1 MPAPEP
7 PGPGGQTAGQTSADP
22 AGDAVVR
29 VQRFALT
36 VIGTARLVLDAAEAV
51 VVDRA
56 RLERAIGAGRHLA
69 AALVA
74 DLEHLAA
81 AGRGSRPADD
91 AQAG

>member
-7 PGPGGQTAGQTSADP
+7 PGPGGQTAGQTSAEP

-29 VQRFALT
+29 VQRLALT
-36 VIGTARLVLDAAEAV
+36 VIATARLVLDAAEA

-81 AGRGSRPADD
+81 GGRGSRRPDD